1 MKLNIKNFRAIEAAS
16 IPLDRHVFVGG
27 TNASG
32 KTSLAMAIAAAAMST
47 ATPWDGV
54 KAKDARGFLRDGAE
68 RGGVGIKIENDHI
81 AVNYPGGSVSG
92 ALVGV
97 FFATPIALGITS
109 FATMKAADAAKTL
122 ATYIQAEPKREDFAA
137 LVGEA
142 VAAKLWQEIEDKG
155 WDTVLAELKE
165 KGTRLKG
172 HWEAATGENY
182 GSVKAAGWRP
192 HGSEAI
198 DLLASL
204 ESLQATA
211 AEAAEKANAALANK
225 EISGEKIRELEALVK
240 KGEEAE
246 KWLAD
251 KELSTDSLALKET
264 FERELEK
271 AQEIERLKGINAQL
285 EELSAAKEAL
295 LQKESEE
302 KKLLAEIENNLRAM
316 PKPSDAV
323 VTAPCPSCGTHLVV
337 VSRSVL
343 KLDDSESLSDEE
355 NENRAKKI
363 ASAKAELAEQQK
375 VVDVIS
381 GQIRDL
387 AAPIA
392 AAMAAGDKLLSISGE
407 SVHEPDIEYLRKQ
420 IKNIEDA
427 KVHIEAVLAA
437 ANASAT
443 IESMGSNN
451 GSTTEDELLDAKHA
465 VELAEFAVHC
475 KQLFDKASKIASQIK
490 TIAGVVEVLAPNGL
504 RQSVLAKAL
513 DAFNAALKD
522 ISETAK
528 WKTVSI
534 TDKMAVQYGG
544 RDYGIQLSESEKFRT
559 RVVLQLALAKLDGS
573 KFVVIDAADI
583 LDRNGR
589 NGLIA
594 LIKQSS
600 IPVITT
606 MTFGKVE
613 DFPSVARLGIA
624 GYWLENGKLIQV

>member
-32 KTSLAMAIAAAAMST
+32 KTSIAMAIAAASTAT

-54 KAKDARGFLRDGAE
+54 KAKDARSFLRDGEE
-68 RGGVGIKIENDHI
+68 RGGVGIKIDSEHV

-92 ALVGV
+92 SLVGS

-122 ATYIQAEPKREDFAA
+122 ATYIKAEPTRDDFAA
-137 LVGEA
+137 VVGET
-142 VAAKLWQEIEDKG
+142 VAAKLWQEIESKG
-155 WDTVLAELKE
+155 WDAVLSELKE

-172 HWEAATGENY
+172 HWEATTGENY

-192 HGSEAI
+192 HGSEAL
-198 DLLASL
+198 DLNESL
-204 ESLQATA
+204 ESLQEKA
-211 AEAAEKANAALANK
+211 AVAAEKANTAFANRA
-225 EISGEKIRELEALVK
+225 IGGEKIRELEELVK

-251 KELSTDSLALKET
+251 KELSAEFLLNREKLENDLK
-264 FERELEK
+264 K
-271 AQEIERLKGINAQL
+271 AQEVEHLKGLHAQL
-285 EELSAAKEAL
+285 EELSAAKL
-295 LQKESEE
+295 SLVQKESEE
-302 KKLLAEIENNLRAM
+302 KQLLAELESNLRSL
-316 PKPSDAV
+316 PRPRDAV

-337 VSRSVL
+337 ISRSVL
-343 KLDDSESLSDEE
+343 NLNDGEIISDEE
-355 NENRAKKI
+355 NESRAQKI
-363 ASAKAELAEQQK
+363 NSAKAVLAEQQK

-392 AAMAAGDKLLSISGE
+392 AAMAAGDKLLSPDME
-407 SVHEPDIEYLRKQ
+407 SVHEVEYLRKQ
-420 IKNIEDA
+420 IKS
-427 KVHIEAVLAA
+427 IEAVCSARTALAA
-437 ANASAT
+437 
-443 IESMGSNN
+443 IESMGST
-451 GSTTEDELLDAKHA
+451 SEDELLDAKHA
-465 VELAEFAVHC
+465 VKLAEFYVHS

-490 TIAGVVEVLAPNGL
+490 KLSEVVEVLAPSGL

-513 DAFNAALKD
+513 DAFNAELKD

-534 TDKMAVQYGG
+534 NDKMSVQYGG

-594 LIKQSS
+594 LIKQSETP
-600 IPVITT
+600 IIVT
-606 MTFGKVE
+606 MTIGKIE

-624 GYWLENGKLIQV
+624 GYWLENGKLIQI

>member
-16 IPLDRHVFVGG
+16 IPLDKHVFIGG
-27 TNASG
+27 TNGSG
-32 KTSLAMAIAAAAMST
+32 KTSVAMAIAAAATSM

-54 KAKDARGFLRDGAE
+54 KAKDARSFLRDGEE
-68 RGGVGIKIENDHI
+68 RGGVGIKIDSEHV

-92 ALVGV
+92 SLVGS

-122 ATYIQAEPKREDFAA
+122 ANYIKAEPTRDDFAA
-137 LVGEA
+137 VVGET
-142 VAAKLWQEIEDKG
+142 VAAKLWQEIESKG
-155 WDTVLAELKE
+155 WDAVLSELKE

-172 HWEAATGENY
+172 HWEATTGENY

-192 HGSEAI
+192 HGSESI
-198 DLLASL
+198 DLNESL
-204 ESLQATA
+204 ESLQEKA
-211 AEAAEKANAALANK
+211 AVAAEKANAALANK
-225 EISGEKIRELEALVK
+225 AISGEKIRELEALVK

-251 KELSTDSLALKET
+251 KELGTDPLALKET

-271 AQEIERLKGINAQL
+271 AQEIERLKSINAQL

-323 VTAPCPSCGTHLVV
+323 VTATCPSCGTHLVV

-355 NENRAKKI
+355 NENRAQKI
-363 ASAKAELAEQQK
+363 NSAKAELAEQQK

-381 GQIRDL
+381 SQIRDL

-392 AAMAAGDKLLSISGE
+392 AAMAAGDKLLSME

-490 TIAGVVEVLAPNGL
+490 TIAGVVEVLAPSGL

-513 DAFNAALKD
+513 DAFNAELKD

-534 TDKMAVQYGG
+534 TDKMSVQYGG

-600 IPVITT
+600 IHVITT